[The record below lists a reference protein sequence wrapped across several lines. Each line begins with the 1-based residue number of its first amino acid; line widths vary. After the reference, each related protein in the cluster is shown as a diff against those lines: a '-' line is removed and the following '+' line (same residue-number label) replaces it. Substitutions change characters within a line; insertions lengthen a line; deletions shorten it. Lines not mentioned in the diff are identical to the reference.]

1 MNLLEMASRA
11 SLAFLGQEDIALSV
25 DPQVTYFKEK
35 YEGSSLFASR
45 VDKVQFNNDTLVLG
59 GENVI
64 ELPRSGDL
72 ITEMYLKI
80 FLPLNL
86 RVREVEE
93 SVGTL
98 IIDHVELYIGST
110 LIERI
115 YGEFIAMKYDIEVP
129 QGKQQALTGLIGKGT
144 QVAALS
150 YTVPLPFS
158 LLQKGIPICAFK
170 EPVTFRIITNGTRT
184 FTIPPVDIV
193 EPVPSYLH
201 VEYTYL
207 GQKEVD
213 YIRKTPQIHILEQI
227 QLAEFAAPL
236 GALNVRCNLGFSN
249 IVKELF
255 FVIQNE
261 TAMGYDFLADNTS
274 NVQQI
279 QSLEFFFNS
288 TERISSEIGT
298 PLFLRVI
305 QSLEFHT
312 RVPGYY
318 FYMYS
323 FSLDPESRRPSGG
336 VNMSRIQN
344 QILKLNLNPS
354 ASARVIRVYATNYN
368 FLQVA
373 NGSATIL
380 FSNFG

>member
-1 MNLLEMASRA
+1 MASRA

-35 YEGSSLFASR
+35 YIGSSLFASR
-45 VDKVQFNNDTLVLG
+45 VDKVQFDNDALVLG
-59 GENVI
+59 GENIV

-72 ITEMYLKI
+72 ITEMYLKV
-80 FLPLNL
+80 FFPPNL

-98 IIDHVELYIGST
+98 FIDHVEIYIGST
-110 LIERI
+110 LVERI
-115 YGEFIAMKYDIEVP
+115 YGEYIAMKYDIEVP
-129 QGKQQALTGLIGKGT
+129 QGKQTALTALIGKGT
-144 QVAALS
+144 QVAAS
-150 YTVPLPFS
+150 NYTIPLPFS
-158 LLQKGIPICAFK
+158 LLEKGIPLCAFK
-170 EPVTFRIITNGTRT
+170 ETVTFRITTNGSRT

-193 EPVPSYLH
+193 EPVSSYLH

-207 GQKEVD
+207 GQKEIEH
-213 YIRKTPQIHILEQI
+213 IRKAPQIHILQQI
-227 QLAEFAAPL
+227 QLAEFACPL

-261 TAMGYDFLADNTS
+261 TALGYDFLASPNL
-274 NVQQI
+274 QQI
-279 QSLEFFFNS
+279 TNLELIFNS
-288 TERISSEIGT
+288 TERISTEVGT

-305 QSLEFHT
+305 QGLEFHT

-354 ASARVIRVYATNYN
+354 ASARVIRVYAVNYN
-368 FLQVA
+368 FLRVA
-373 NGSATIL
+373 DGSATIL
-380 FSNFG
+380 FSNFS

>member
-1 MNLLEMASRA
+1 MASRA

-80 FLPLNL
+80 FLPPNL

-144 QVAALS
+144 QVAASS
-150 YTVPLPFS
+150 YTIPLPFS
-158 LLQKGIPICAFK
+158 LLEKGIPICAFK
-170 EPVTFRIITNGTRT
+170 EKVTFRIITNRTAT

-193 EPVPSYLH
+193 EPVSSYLH

-207 GQKEVD
+207 GQKEID

-261 TAMGYDFLADNTS
+261 TAIGYDFLADNTS

-312 RVPGYY
+312 RVPEYY
-318 FYMYS
+318 FYLYS

-354 ASARVIRVYATNYN
+354 ASARVIRVYAVNYN
-368 FLQVA
+368 FFQVA
-373 NGSATIL
+373 NDSATIL

>member
-1 MNLLEMASRA
+1 MASRA

-45 VDKVQFNNDTLVLG
+45 VDKVQFDNDVLVLG
-59 GENVI
+59 AENFV

-72 ITEMYLKI
+72 ITEMYLKV
-80 FLPLNL
+80 FFPPSL
-86 RVREVEE
+86 RATVVEE

-98 IIDHVELYIGST
+98 FISHVELYIGST

-115 YGEFIAMKYDIEVP
+115 YGEFIAMKYDIQVP
-129 QGKQQALTGLIGKGT
+129 QGKQPALKGLIGKGT
-144 QVAALS
+144 QVAAAS
-150 YTVPLPFS
+150 YTIPLPFS
-158 LLQKGIPICAFK
+158 LLEKGIPICAFK
-170 EPVTFRIITNGTRT
+170 EPVTFRIITNPSSTL
-184 FTIPPVDIV
+184 TIPPIDIV
-193 EPVPSYLH
+193 DPVSSFLH

-207 GQKEVD
+207 GQKEID
-213 YIRKTPQIHILEQI
+213 YIRNTPRNHIVEQV

-255 FVIQNE
+255 FVVQNE
-261 TAMGYDFLADNTS
+261 TALGYDFLADNSS

-279 QSLEFFFNS
+279 TNLELFFNS
-288 TERISSEIGT
+288 TERISTDVGT

-305 QSLEFHT
+305 QGLEFHT
-312 RVPGYY
+312 RVPSYY

-323 FSLDPESRRPSGG
+323 FSLDPESKRPSGG

-354 ASARVIRVYATNYN
+354 ASSRAIRVYAVNYN

-380 FSNFG
+380 FSNFQ

>member
-1 MNLLEMASRA
+1 MASRA
-11 SLAFLGQEDIALSV
+11 SLAFLGQEDIALSA

-35 YEGSSLFASR
+35 YEGSSLFSSR
-45 VDKVQFNNDTLVLG
+45 VDKVQFDNDVLVPG
-59 GENVI
+59 SENYI

-80 FLPLNL
+80 FFPPSLLNTS
-86 RVREVEE
+86 VED
-93 SVGTL
+93 SVATL
-98 IIDHVELYIGST
+98 FIQHVELYIGST

-115 YGEFIAMKYDIEVP
+115 YGEFIALKYDIEVP
-129 QGKQQALTGLIGKGT
+129 QGKQPALTNLIGKGT
-144 QVAALS
+144 TVPASS

-158 LLQKGIPICAFK
+158 ILEKGVPLCAMK
-170 EPVTFRIITNGTRT
+170 EPVTFRIVTNTTNT
-184 FTIPPVDIV
+184 FTVPPIDIYD
-193 EPVPSYLH
+193 PITAYLH

-207 GQKEVD
+207 GQKELE
-213 YIRKTPQIHILEQI
+213 YIRKTPQIHIVEQV

-236 GALNVRCNLGFSN
+236 GITAVRCNLGFSN
-249 IVKELF
+249 IVKELY
-255 FVIQNE
+255 FVVQND
-261 TAMGYDFLADNTS
+261 TAQGYDFTASTGTE
-274 NVQQI
+274 QI
-279 QSLEFFFNS
+279 VNLELFFNS
-288 TERISSEIGT
+288 TERISTDIGT

-305 QSLEFHT
+305 QGLEFHT

-336 VNMSRIQN
+336 VNLSRIQN

-354 ASARVIRVYATNYN
+354 ASSRAIRVYAINYN
-368 FLQVA
+368 FLEVKD
-373 NGSATIL
+373 GSATIL

>member
-1 MNLLEMASRA
+1 
-11 SLAFLGQEDIALSV
+11 
-25 DPQVTYFKEK
+25 
-35 YEGSSLFASR
+35 
-45 VDKVQFNNDTLVLG
+45 
-59 GENVI
+59 
-64 ELPRSGDL
+64 
-72 ITEMYLKI
+72 
-80 FLPLNL
+80 
-86 RVREVEE
+86 
-93 SVGTL
+93 
-98 IIDHVELYIGST
+98 
-110 LIERI
+110 
-115 YGEFIAMKYDIEVP
+115 MKYDIEVP
-129 QGKQQALTGLIGKGT
+129 QGKQPALTGLIGKGT
-144 QVAALS
+144 QVAAAS
-150 YTVPLPFS
+150 YTIPLPFS
-158 LLQKGIPICAFK
+158 LLEKGIPLCAFK
-170 EPVTFRIITNGTRT
+170 ENVTFRIVTNPTST

-207 GQKEVD
+207 GQKEIE

-227 QLAEFAAPL
+227 QLAEFAVPL
-236 GALNVRCNLGFSN
+236 GAINVRCNLGFSN

-261 TAMGYDFLADNTS
+261 TALGYDFLAAPNL
-274 NVQQI
+274 QQI
-279 QSLEFFFNS
+279 TNLELLFNS
-288 TERISSEIGT
+288 TERVSTEVGT

-305 QSLEFHT
+305 QGLEFHT

-323 FSLDPESRRPSGG
+323 FSLDPESKRPSGG

-354 ASARVIRVYATNYN
+354 SSARVIRVYAVNYN

-380 FSNFG
+380 FSNFS

>member
-1 MNLLEMASRA
+1 MASRA

-64 ELPRSGDL
+64 VLPRSGDL
-72 ITEMYLKI
+72 ITEMYLKV
-80 FLPLNL
+80 FLPANL

-93 SVGTL
+93 SLGTL
-98 IIDHVELYIGST
+98 IIDHVEIYIGST

-129 QGKQQALTGLIGKGT
+129 QGKQAALTGLIGKGT
-144 QVAALS
+144 QVAAAS
-150 YTVPLPFS
+150 YTIPLPFS
-158 LLQKGIPICAFK
+158 LLQKGIPLCAFK
-170 EPVTFRIITNGTRT
+170 EPVTFRIITNRTGT

-193 EPVPSYLH
+193 EPVPSFLH

-207 GQKEVD
+207 GQKEID
-213 YIRKTPQIHILEQI
+213 YIRKTPQIHIVEQV

-236 GALNVRCNLGFSN
+236 GALNVRCNLNFSN

-261 TAMGYDFLADNTS
+261 TALGYDFLADNTS

-279 QSLEFFFNS
+279 ENLQFFFNS
-288 TERISSEIGT
+288 TERISSEVGT

-305 QSLEFHT
+305 QGLEFHT

-323 FSLDPESRRPSGG
+323 FSLDPESKKPSGG

-354 ASARVIRVYATNYN
+354 SSARVIRVYAVNYN
-368 FLQVA
+368 FLKVQD
-373 NGSATIL
+373 GSATIL
-380 FSNFG
+380 FSNFS